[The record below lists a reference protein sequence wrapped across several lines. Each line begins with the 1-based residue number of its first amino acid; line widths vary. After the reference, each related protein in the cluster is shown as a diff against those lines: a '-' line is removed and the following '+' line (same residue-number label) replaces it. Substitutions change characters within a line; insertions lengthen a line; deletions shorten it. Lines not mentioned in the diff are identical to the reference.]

1 METIRRTRVLA
12 GLGFLFIV
20 ICYWFDFLP
29 SLSGSGSK
37 IKVFKDDSWTRSD
50 EVGTTYLS
58 RLLNYWRLLNIAGG
72 YDTYLL
78 RSPRL
83 IRNSFEV

>member
-50 EVGTTYLS
+50 EVGTTYIS
-58 RLLNYWRLLNIAGG
+58 RVCLNYWRPSEYSWGIMIL
-72 YDTYLL
+72 TFS
-78 RSPRL
+78 RSPRHD
-83 IRNSFEV
+83 SK